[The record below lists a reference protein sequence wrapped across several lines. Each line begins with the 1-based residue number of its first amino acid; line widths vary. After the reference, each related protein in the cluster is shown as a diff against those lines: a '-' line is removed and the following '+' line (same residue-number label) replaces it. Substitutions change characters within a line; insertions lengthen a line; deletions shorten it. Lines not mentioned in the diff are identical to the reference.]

1 MQYIV
6 SWNERPQG
14 SPTEYEN
21 AQKRILSTFQ
31 HWDMPKSLDVKHFF
45 VRVGDMG
52 GYMLVETNDPRAIL
66 MLTTAF
72 PAFQFRV
79 EQVLDIGEAVATELE
94 AIAWRD
100 GLAAKARAAMPLSN
114 GNGQPH
120 HPI

>member
-6 SWNERPQG
+6 RWNERPQG
-14 SPTEYEN
+14 TPIEYEN

-31 HWDMPKSLDVKHFF
+31 HWDMPKSLAVKHFL

-52 GYMLVETNDPRAIL
+52 GYMLAETDDPKAIQ

-100 GLAAKARAAMPLSN
+100 ELTKSRPAMAV
-114 GNGQPH
+114 GNGQPQY
-120 HPI
+120 PI